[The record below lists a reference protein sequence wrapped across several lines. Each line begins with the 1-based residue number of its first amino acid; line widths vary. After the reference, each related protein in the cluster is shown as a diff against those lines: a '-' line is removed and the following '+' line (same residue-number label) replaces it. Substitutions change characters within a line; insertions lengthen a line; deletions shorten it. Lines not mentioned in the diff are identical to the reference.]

1 MKNFILSHKR
11 WQQIFDVQLLIAL
24 IGIFLEVPSQ
34 NKKSLGILI
43 QGAFFIIV
51 LGLNLYSQKVN
62 RQNVIIFEIV
72 RWLNLFGLS
81 TLFPSVWVE
90 IGNYFLKNV
99 PQLEILWVLLL
110 WMSYLV
116 LLLPLAILFVGT
128 LKNWFL
134 RLIGVGLLGT
144 QYGPDSLLKISKNLP
159 WLHSITSQGVIA
171 ALALLIL
178 ACFLGKEWGFHFN
191 PNLKFVKSR
200 SFQYS
205 VLVLLILFASI
216 DVFYNAFINYDKQ
229 IYTAFFKYSID
240 LQKKYFTIASFTS
253 ALEPGILEETE
264 RYLAIIILL
273 AGFKRYRSWR
283 VPIAIYGSAL
293 LFGLSHLGNIGW
305 NGETF
310 EATIAQVIGVM
321 GSGFLWAVLYLYS
334 GKLWL
339 PMIFHFWMDYLANLQ
354 TGWNSAGWQFNGW
367 ATDYISEVL
376 MVLVPLVVT
385 IWMMYGK
392 RRELLEEN
400 ADRLMNVPLKKLM
413 VAFN

>member
-1 MKNFILSHKR
+1 MKDFTLSHKR

-24 IGIFLEVPSQ
+24 IWMLLEVIFQ
-34 NKKSLGILI
+34 NKNSVGNLI

-51 LGLNLYSQKVN
+51 LGLNFYNQRVN
-62 RQNVIIFEIV
+62 RQNGIIFEIV

-116 LLLPLAILFVGT
+116 LLLPLAILFAGS

-144 QYGPDSLLKISKNLP
+144 QYGPDSLLKIGKNLP
-159 WLHSITSQGVIA
+159 WLHSITSQGVVA
-171 ALALLIL
+171 AFALLIL
-178 ACFLGKEWGFHFN
+178 ACFLGKAWGFHFN

-200 SFQYS
+200 NFQYS
-205 VLVLLILFASI
+205 VLLLLVLFAFI

-229 IYTAFFKYSID
+229 IWTAFFRYSID
-240 LQKKYFTIASFTS
+240 LQKKYFTIASFTA
-253 ALEPGILEETE
+253 ALEPGIFEETE

-273 AGFKRYRSWR
+273 AGFNQYRNLR
-283 VPIAIYGSAL
+283 VPIAIYGSTL
-293 LFGLSHLGNIGW
+293 LFGLSHLGNVDW

-339 PMIFHFWMDYLANLQ
+339 PMIFHFLMDYLANLQ
-354 TGWNSAGWQFNGW
+354 SGWYSAGWQFNSW

-376 MVLVPLVVT
+376 MVLVPLAVT
-385 IWMMYGK
+385 VWMMYGK
-392 RRELLEEN
+392 RREVLEEN
-400 ADRLMNVPLKKLM
+400 ADRLMNLSPE
-413 VAFN
+413 FNRH

>member
-205 VLVLLILFASI
+205 VLILLILFASI

>member
-51 LGLNLYSQKVN
+51 LWLNLYSQKVN
-62 RQNVIIFEIV
+62 RQNGIIFEIV

-110 WMSYLV
+110 WVSYLV

-178 ACFLGKEWGFHFN
+178 ACFLGKEWGFI
-191 PNLKFVKSR
+191 
-200 SFQYS
+200 
-205 VLVLLILFASI
+205 LI
-216 DVFYNAFINYDKQ
+216 
-229 IYTAFFKYSID
+229 
-240 LQKKYFTIASFTS
+240 
-253 ALEPGILEETE
+253 
-264 RYLAIIILL
+264 
-273 AGFKRYRSWR
+273 
-283 VPIAIYGSAL
+283 
-293 LFGLSHLGNIGW
+293 
-305 NGETF
+305 
-310 EATIAQVIGVM
+310 
-321 GSGFLWAVLYLYS
+321 
-334 GKLWL
+334 
-339 PMIFHFWMDYLANLQ
+339 
-354 TGWNSAGWQFNGW
+354 
-367 ATDYISEVL
+367 
-376 MVLVPLVVT
+376 
-385 IWMMYGK
+385 
-392 RRELLEEN
+392 
-400 ADRLMNVPLKKLM
+400 
-413 VAFN
+413 

>member
-1 MKNFILSHKR
+1 MKDFTLSHKR
-11 WQQIFDVQLLIAL
+11 WEQIFDVQLLVAFIWML
-24 IGIFLEVPSQ
+24 LEVIFQ
-34 NKKSLGILI
+34 NKNSVGNLI

-51 LGLNLYSQKVN
+51 LGLNFYSQRVN
-62 RQNVIIFEIV
+62 RRNGIVFEIV

-90 IGNYFLKNV
+90 IDNYFLKNV

-116 LLLPLAILFVGT
+116 LLLPLAILFAGS

-144 QYGPDSLLKISKNLP
+144 QYGPDSLLKIGKDLP
-159 WLHSITSQGVIA
+159 WLHSITNQGVVA
-171 ALALLIL
+171 AFALLIL
-178 ACFLGKEWGFHFN
+178 GCFLGKAWGFHFN

-200 SFQYS
+200 NFQYS
-205 VLVLLILFASI
+205 VLLLLVLFAFI

-229 IYTAFFKYSID
+229 IWTAFFRYSID
-240 LQKKYFTIASFTS
+240 LQKKYFTIASFTA

-264 RYLAIIILL
+264 RYLAMIILL
-273 AGFKRYRSWR
+273 AGFNHYRNWR

-293 LFGLSHLGNIGW
+293 LFGLSHLGNVGW
-305 NGETF
+305 HGETF

-339 PMIFHFWMDYLANLQ
+339 PMIFHFLMDYLANLQ
-354 TGWNSAGWQFNGW
+354 SGWNPAGWQFNGW
-367 ATDYISEVL
+367 ATDYISEAL
-376 MVLVPLVVT
+376 MVLVPLAVT
-385 IWMMYGK
+385 VWMMYGK
-392 RRELLEEN
+392 RREVLEEN
-400 ADRLMNVPLKKLM
+400 ADRLMNFPLES
-413 VAFN
+413 N

>member
-1 MKNFILSHKR
+1 MKDFTLSHKR

-24 IGIFLEVPSQ
+24 IWMLLEVIFQ
-34 NKKSLGILI
+34 NKNSLGNLI

-51 LGLNLYSQKVN
+51 LGLNFYSQRVN
-62 RQNVIIFEIV
+62 SQNGVIFEIV

-90 IGNYFLKNV
+90 IGNYFLKNI
-99 PQLEILWVLLL
+99 PRLEILWVLLL

-116 LLLPLAILFVGT
+116 LLLPLAVLFVGS

-134 RLIGVGLLGT
+134 RLIGVSLLGT

-171 ALALLIL
+171 AFALLIL

-191 PNLKFVKSR
+191 PNLKFIKSR
-200 SFQYS
+200 NFQYS
-205 VLVLLILFASI
+205 VLILLFLFTFI
-216 DVFYNAFINYDKQ
+216 DVFYNAFISYDKQ
-229 IYTAFFKYSID
+229 IWTAFFRYSIN
-240 LQKKYFTIASFTS
+240 LQKRYFTIASFTS
-253 ALEPGILEETE
+253 ALEPGVLEETE

-293 LFGLSHLGNIGW
+293 LFGLSHLGNVGW

-334 GKLWL
+334 GKLWI
-339 PMIFHFWMDYLANLQ
+339 PMIFHFLMDYLANLQ
-354 TGWNSAGWQFNGW
+354 SGWNSAGWQFNGW
-367 ATDYISEVL
+367 TTDYISEVL
-376 MVLVPLVVT
+376 MVLVPLAVT
-385 IWMMYGK
+385 VWMMYGK
-392 RRELLEEN
+392 RRDVLEEN
-400 ADRLMNVPLKKLM
+400 ADRLMNSPVE
-413 VAFN
+413 FNRD

>member
-1 MKNFILSHKR
+1 MKDFTLSHKR
-11 WQQIFDVQLLIAL
+11 WQQIFDIQLLIAL
-24 IGIFLEVPSQ
+24 IWIFLEALSH
-34 NKKSLGILI
+34 NKNSLENLI

-51 LGLNLYSQKVN
+51 FGLNLYVQRAKKTN
-62 RQNVIIFEIV
+62 GIIFEIV

-81 TLFPSVWVE
+81 TLFPSMWVE

-99 PQLEILWVLLL
+99 PQLEILWIFLL
-110 WMSYLV
+110 WMSYSV
-116 LLLPLAILFVGT
+116 LLLPLAILFVGS

-134 RLIGVGLLGT
+134 RLVGVGLLGT

-171 ALALLIL
+171 AFALLIL

-191 PNLKFVKSR
+191 PNLKFIKS
-200 SFQYS
+200 SNFQYS
-205 VLVLLILFASI
+205 ILIILLLCAFI
-216 DVFYNAFINYDKQ
+216 DVFYNAFISYDKQ
-229 IYTAFFKYSID
+229 IWTAFFKYSID
-240 LQKKYFTIASFTS
+240 LQKKYVTIASFTA

-293 LFGLSHLGNIGW
+293 LFGLSHLGNVGW

-334 GKLWL
+334 GKLWI
-339 PMIFHFWMDYLANLQ
+339 PMIFHFLMDYLANLQ
-354 TGWNSAGWQFNGW
+354 SGWNSAGWQFNGW

-376 MVLVPLVVT
+376 MVLVPLIVT

-392 RRELLEEN
+392 RREVLEEN
-400 ADRLMNVPLKKLM
+400 ADRLMNLPVE
-413 VAFN
+413 FNRY

>member
-1 MKNFILSHKR
+1 M
-11 WQQIFDVQLLIAL
+11 
-24 IGIFLEVPSQ
+24 
-34 NKKSLGILI
+34 
-43 QGAFFIIV
+43 
-51 LGLNLYSQKVN
+51 
-62 RQNVIIFEIV
+62 
-72 RWLNLFGLS
+72 
-81 TLFPSVWVE
+81 WVE

-110 WMSYLV
+110 WVSYLV

-205 VLVLLILFASI
+205 VLILMILFASI

-229 IYTAFFKYSID
+229 ICTAFFKYSID
-240 LQKKYFTIASFTS
+240 LQKKYFTIVSFTS

-310 EATIAQVIGVM
+310 EATIAQVIAVM

-339 PMIFHFWMDYLANLQ
+339 SMIFHFWMDYLANLQ

>member
-62 RQNVIIFEIV
+62 RQNGIIFEIV

-205 VLVLLILFASI
+205 VLILLILFASI

>member
-321 GSGFLWAVLYLYS
+321 GSGFLWTVLYLYS

>member
-62 RQNVIIFEIV
+62 RQNGIIFEIV

-90 IGNYFLKNV
+90 IGNYFLENV

-110 WMSYLV
+110 WVSYLV

-178 ACFLGKEWGFHFN
+178 ACFLGKEWRFHFN

-205 VLVLLILFASI
+205 VLILLILFASV

-229 IYTAFFKYSID
+229 ICTAFFKY
-240 LQKKYFTIASFTS
+240 
-253 ALEPGILEETE
+253 
-264 RYLAIIILL
+264 
-273 AGFKRYRSWR
+273 
-283 VPIAIYGSAL
+283 
-293 LFGLSHLGNIGW
+293 
-305 NGETF
+305 
-310 EATIAQVIGVM
+310 
-321 GSGFLWAVLYLYS
+321 
-334 GKLWL
+334 
-339 PMIFHFWMDYLANLQ
+339 
-354 TGWNSAGWQFNGW
+354 
-367 ATDYISEVL
+367 
-376 MVLVPLVVT
+376 
-385 IWMMYGK
+385 
-392 RRELLEEN
+392 
-400 ADRLMNVPLKKLM
+400 
-413 VAFN
+413 

>member
-1 MKNFILSHKR
+1 MKDFTLSHKR
-11 WQQIFDVQLLIAL
+11 WQQIFEVQLLIAL
-24 IGIFLEVPSQ
+24 IWMLLEVIFQ
-34 NKKSLGILI
+34 NKNSVGNLI

-51 LGLNLYSQKVN
+51 LGLNFYNQRVN
-62 RQNVIIFEIV
+62 RQNGIIFEIV

-116 LLLPLAILFVGT
+116 LLLPLAILFAGS

-134 RLIGVGLLGT
+134 RLIGVSLLGT

-171 ALALLIL
+171 AFALLIL
-178 ACFLGKEWGFHFN
+178 ACFLGKEWKFHFN
-191 PNLKFVKSR
+191 PNLKFIKSKN
-200 SFQYS
+200 FQYS
-205 VLVLLILFASI
+205 VLILLFLFTFI
-216 DVFYNAFINYDKQ
+216 DVFYNAFISYDKQ
-229 IYTAFFKYSID
+229 IWTAFFRYSID
-240 LQKKYFTIASFTS
+240 LQKRYFTIASFTS
-253 ALEPGILEETE
+253 ALEPGVLEETE

-273 AGFKRYRSWR
+273 AGFKRHRSWR

-293 LFGLSHLGNIGW
+293 LFGLSHLGNVGW

-334 GKLWL
+334 GKLWI
-339 PMIFHFWMDYLANLQ
+339 PMIFHFLTDYLANLQ
-354 TGWNSAGWQFNGW
+354 SGWNSAGWQFNGW

-376 MVLVPLVVT
+376 MVLVPLAVT
-385 IWMMYGK
+385 VWMMYGK
-392 RRELLEEN
+392 RRDVLEEN
-400 ADRLMNVPLKKLM
+400 ADRLMNLPVE
-413 VAFN
+413 FNRY

>member
-1 MKNFILSHKR
+1 MKDFTLSHKR

-24 IGIFLEVPSQ
+24 IWMLLEVIFQ
-34 NKKSLGILI
+34 NKNSVGNLI

-51 LGLNLYSQKVN
+51 LGLNFYNQRVN
-62 RQNVIIFEIV
+62 RQNGIIFEIV

-116 LLLPLAILFVGT
+116 LLLPLAILFAGS

-144 QYGPDSLLKISKNLP
+144 QYGPDSLLKIGKNLP
-159 WLHSITSQGVIA
+159 WLHSITSQGVVA
-171 ALALLIL
+171 AFALLIL
-178 ACFLGKEWGFHFN
+178 ACFLGKAWGFHFN

-200 SFQYS
+200 NFQYS
-205 VLVLLILFASI
+205 VLLLLVLFAFI

-229 IYTAFFKYSID
+229 IWTAFFRYSID
-240 LQKKYFTIASFTS
+240 LQKKYFTIASFTA
-253 ALEPGILEETE
+253 ALEPGIFEETE

-273 AGFKRYRSWR
+273 AGFNQYRNLR
-283 VPIAIYGSAL
+283 VPIAIYGSTL
-293 LFGLSHLGNIGW
+293 LFGLSHLGNVDW

-339 PMIFHFWMDYLANLQ
+339 PMIFHFLMDYLANLQ
-354 TGWNSAGWQFNGW
+354 SGWNSAGWQLNSW

-376 MVLVPLVVT
+376 MVLVPLAVT
-385 IWMMYGK
+385 VWMMYGK
-392 RRELLEEN
+392 RREVLEEN
-400 ADRLMNVPLKKLM
+400 ADRLMNLSPE
-413 VAFN
+413 FNRH

>member
-1 MKNFILSHKR
+1 MKDFTLSHKR

-24 IGIFLEVPSQ
+24 IWMLLEVIFQ
-34 NKKSLGILI
+34 NKNSVGNLI

-51 LGLNLYSQKVN
+51 LGLNFYNQRVN
-62 RQNVIIFEIV
+62 RQNGIIFEIV

-116 LLLPLAILFVGT
+116 LLLPLAILFAGS

-144 QYGPDSLLKISKNLP
+144 QYGPDSLLKIGKNLP
-159 WLHSITSQGVIA
+159 WLHSITSQGVVA
-171 ALALLIL
+171 AFALLIL
-178 ACFLGKEWGFHFN
+178 ACFLGKAWGFHFN

-200 SFQYS
+200 NFQYS
-205 VLVLLILFASI
+205 VLLLLVLFAFI

-229 IYTAFFKYSID
+229 IWTAFFRYSID
-240 LQKKYFTIASFTS
+240 LQKKYFTIASFTA
-253 ALEPGILEETE
+253 ALEPGIFEETE
-264 RYLAIIILL
+264 KYLAIIILL
-273 AGFKRYRSWR
+273 AGFNQYRNLR
-283 VPIAIYGSAL
+283 VPIAIYGSTL
-293 LFGLSHLGNIGW
+293 LFGLSHLGNVDW

-339 PMIFHFWMDYLANLQ
+339 PMIFHFLMDYLANLQ
-354 TGWNSAGWQFNGW
+354 SGWNSSGWQFNSW

-376 MVLVPLVVT
+376 MVLVPLAVT
-385 IWMMYGK
+385 VWMMYGK
-392 RRELLEEN
+392 RREVLEEN
-400 ADRLMNVPLKKLM
+400 ADRLMNLSPE
-413 VAFN
+413 FNRH

>member
-1 MKNFILSHKR
+1 MKDFTLSHKR

-24 IGIFLEVPSQ
+24 IWMLLEVIFQ
-34 NKKSLGILI
+34 NKNSVGNLI

-51 LGLNLYSQKVN
+51 LGLNFYNQRVN
-62 RQNVIIFEIV
+62 RQNGIIFEIV

-116 LLLPLAILFVGT
+116 LLLPLAILFAGS

-144 QYGPDSLLKISKNLP
+144 QYGPDSLLKIGKNLP
-159 WLHSITSQGVIA
+159 WLHSITSQGVVA
-171 ALALLIL
+171 AFALLIL
-178 ACFLGKEWGFHFN
+178 ACFLGKAWGFHFN

-200 SFQYS
+200 NFQYS
-205 VLVLLILFASI
+205 VLLLLVLFAFI

-229 IYTAFFKYSID
+229 IWTAFFRYSID
-240 LQKKYFTIASFTS
+240 LQKKYFTIASFTA
-253 ALEPGILEETE
+253 ALEPGIFEETE

-273 AGFKRYRSWR
+273 AGFNQYRNLR
-283 VPIAIYGSAL
+283 VPIAIYGSTL
-293 LFGLSHLGNIGW
+293 LFGLSHLGNVDW

-339 PMIFHFWMDYLANLQ
+339 PMIFHFLMDYLENLQ
-354 TGWNSAGWQFNGW
+354 SGWNSAGWQFNSW

-376 MVLVPLVVT
+376 MVLVPLAVT
-385 IWMMYGK
+385 VWMMYGK
-392 RRELLEEN
+392 RREVLEEN
-400 ADRLMNVPLKKLM
+400 ADRLMNLSPE
-413 VAFN
+413 FNRH

>member
-62 RQNVIIFEIV
+62 RQNGIIFEIV

-99 PQLEILWVLLL
+99 PKLEILWVLLL

-159 WLHSITSQGVIA
+159 WLHSITSQGVVA

-205 VLVLLILFASI
+205 VLILLILFASI

>member
-1 MKNFILSHKR
+1 M
-11 WQQIFDVQLLIAL
+11 
-24 IGIFLEVPSQ
+24 
-34 NKKSLGILI
+34 
-43 QGAFFIIV
+43 
-51 LGLNLYSQKVN
+51 
-62 RQNVIIFEIV
+62 
-72 RWLNLFGLS
+72 
-81 TLFPSVWVE
+81 WVE

-116 LLLPLAILFVGT
+116 LLLPLAILFAGS

-144 QYGPDSLLKISKNLP
+144 QYGPDSLLKIGKNLP
-159 WLHSITSQGVIA
+159 WLHSITSQGVVA
-171 ALALLIL
+171 AFALLIL
-178 ACFLGKEWGFHFN
+178 ACFLGKAWGFHFN

-200 SFQYS
+200 NFQYS
-205 VLVLLILFASI
+205 VLLLLVLFAFI

-229 IYTAFFKYSID
+229 IWTAFFRYSID
-240 LQKKYFTIASFTS
+240 LQKKYFTIASFTA
-253 ALEPGILEETE
+253 ALEPGIFEETE

-273 AGFKRYRSWR
+273 AGFNQYRNLR

-293 LFGLSHLGNIGW
+293 LFGLSHLGNVGW

-339 PMIFHFWMDYLANLQ
+339 PMIFHFLTDYLANLQ
-354 TGWNSAGWQFNGW
+354 SGWNSAGWQFNSW

-376 MVLVPLVVT
+376 MVLVPLAVT
-385 IWMMYGK
+385 VWMMYGK
-392 RRELLEEN
+392 RREVLEEN
-400 ADRLMNVPLKKLM
+400 ADRLMNLSPE
-413 VAFN
+413 FNRH

>member
-1 MKNFILSHKR
+1 MKDFTLSHKR

-24 IGIFLEVPSQ
+24 IWMLLEVIFQ
-34 NKKSLGILI
+34 NKNSVGNLI

-51 LGLNLYSQKVN
+51 LGLNFYNQRVN
-62 RQNVIIFEIV
+62 RQNGIIFEIV

-116 LLLPLAILFVGT
+116 LLLPLAILFAGS

-144 QYGPDSLLKISKNLP
+144 QYGPDSLLKIGKNLP
-159 WLHSITSQGVIA
+159 WLHSITSQGVVA
-171 ALALLIL
+171 AFALLIL
-178 ACFLGKEWGFHFN
+178 ACFLGKAWGFHFN

-200 SFQYS
+200 NFQYS
-205 VLVLLILFASI
+205 VLLLLVLFAFI

-229 IYTAFFKYSID
+229 IWTAFFRYSID
-240 LQKKYFTIASFTS
+240 LQKKYFTIASFTA
-253 ALEPGILEETE
+253 ALEPGIFEETE

-273 AGFKRYRSWR
+273 AGFNQYRNLR
-283 VPIAIYGSAL
+283 VPIAIYGSTL
-293 LFGLSHLGNIGW
+293 LFGLSHLGNVDW

-339 PMIFHFWMDYLANLQ
+339 PMIFHFLMDYLANLQ
-354 TGWNSAGWQFNGW
+354 SGWNSAGWQVNSW

-376 MVLVPLVVT
+376 MVLVPLAVT
-385 IWMMYGK
+385 VWMMYGK
-392 RRELLEEN
+392 RREVLEEN
-400 ADRLMNVPLKKLM
+400 ADRLMNLSPE
-413 VAFN
+413 FNRH

>member
-1 MKNFILSHKR
+1 MKDFTLSHKR

-24 IGIFLEVPSQ
+24 IWMLLEVIFQ
-34 NKKSLGILI
+34 NKNSVGNLI

-51 LGLNLYSQKVN
+51 LGLNFYNQRVN
-62 RQNVIIFEIV
+62 RQNGIIFEIV

-116 LLLPLAILFVGT
+116 LLLPLAILFAGS

-144 QYGPDSLLKISKNLP
+144 QYGPDSLLKIGKNLP
-159 WLHSITSQGVIA
+159 WLHSITSQGVVA
-171 ALALLIL
+171 AFALLIL
-178 ACFLGKEWGFHFN
+178 ACFLGKAWGFHFN

-200 SFQYS
+200 NFQYS
-205 VLVLLILFASI
+205 VLLLLVLFAFI

-229 IYTAFFKYSID
+229 IWTAFFRYSID
-240 LQKKYFTIASFTS
+240 LQKKYFTIASFTA
-253 ALEPGILEETE
+253 ALEPGIFEETE

-273 AGFKRYRSWR
+273 AGFNQYRNLR

-293 LFGLSHLGNIGW
+293 LFGLSHLGNVGW

-334 GKLWL
+334 RKLWL
-339 PMIFHFWMDYLANLQ
+339 PMIFHFLMDYLANLQ
-354 TGWNSAGWQFNGW
+354 SGWNSAGWQFNSW

-376 MVLVPLVVT
+376 MVLVPLAVT
-385 IWMMYGK
+385 VWMMYGK
-392 RRELLEEN
+392 RREVLEEN
-400 ADRLMNVPLKKLM
+400 ADRLMNLSPE
-413 VAFN
+413 FNRH